1 MTILHYFLC
10 FAIYSFIG
18 WAYESA
24 FYTIQQ
30 RRLVNSGFLTTC
42 FCPIYGIGALLIILI
57 LSRIENPVL
66 LFFAGMILCSALEYS
81 VSWLLEKLFHQRW
94 WDYTGWPLN
103 VNGRICVIAAAA
115 FGFMAVLL
123 VKVVEPIT
131 TDFVWG
137 LNPTVVYFASF
148 SLMAV
153 MLADLIVNVK
163 YMDKLKEKLWYIEKQ
178 AEMFAAKED
187 GIIRRIRDTFN
198 M

>member
-131 TDFVWG
+131 TDFVMG
-137 LNPTVVYFASF
+137 LKPMIVYFASF

>member
-1 MTILHYFLC
+1 M
-10 FAIYSFIG
+10 
-18 WAYESA
+18 
-24 FYTIQQ
+24 
-30 RRLVNSGFLTTC
+30 
-42 FCPIYGIGALLIILI
+42 
-57 LSRIENPVL
+57 
-66 LFFAGMILCSALEYS
+66 
-81 VSWLLEKLFHQRW
+81 
-94 WDYTGWPLN
+94 
-103 VNGRICVIAAAA
+103 NGRICIIAAAA

-123 VKVVEPIT
+123 VKYIEPIT

-187 GIIRRIRDTFN
+187 GIIRRIRDTLN

>member
-30 RRLVNSGFLTTC
+30 RRFVNSGFLTTC

-57 LSRIENPVL
+57 LRRIENPVL
-66 LFFAGMILCSALEYS
+66 LFFAGMLLCSALEYS

-103 VNGRICVIAAAA
+103 VNGRICIIAAAA

-123 VKVVEPIT
+123 VKYIEPIT

-187 GIIRRIRDTFN
+187 GIIRRIRDTLN